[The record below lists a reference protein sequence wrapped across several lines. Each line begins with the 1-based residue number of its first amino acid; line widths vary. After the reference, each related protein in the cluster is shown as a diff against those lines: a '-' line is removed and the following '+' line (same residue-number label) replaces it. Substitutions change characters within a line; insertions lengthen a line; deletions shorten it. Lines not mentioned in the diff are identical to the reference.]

1 MTMKWKAPTS
11 RWGQFS
17 LGFIV
22 QFFSF
27 FILVLNARAYNHDNY
42 LWTGITDT
50 IFSLTNFA
58 MSKLMIDDEN
68 ARTWYVALGYSV
80 GGTLG
85 SFAAMFVASLLH
97 F

>member
-1 MTMKWKAPTS
+1 MTKTLTS
-11 RWGQFS
+11 HLGQFS
-17 LGFIV
+17 VGFVV

-27 FILVLNARAYNHDNY
+27 YILVLNARAYTHDNY
-42 LWTGITDT
+42 VWTGVTDT
-50 IFSLTNFA
+50 IFSLTNFG
-58 MSKLMIDDEN
+58 MSKLMIDNKD

-85 SFAAMFVASLLH
+85 SFAAMATASLLH